1 MRREGKNVSR
11 KKTERIS
18 YVERQIS
25 SATLR
30 LLEEKE
36 LEDLSILEICN
47 EAQVARAS
55 FYRNYTSRR
64 NIIEKHLAVLLR
76 EWGRDFEACGDKD
89 KFFETL
95 LNHYYSHKDTYL
107 LLYRRGMSGMVHE
120 TIRNACRLDEAKTSI
135 ERYNKS
141 MFAGLVFGWIDE
153 WIRQGM
159 PESPEEILELYSPA
173 ASGIAMQ

>member
-1 MRREGKNVSR
+1 MRQEGKNVSQ
-11 KKTERIS
+11 KAERMS
-18 YVERQIS
+18 YVEMQIS

-30 LLEEKE
+30 LLEKKE
-36 LEDLSILEICN
+36 LENMSILEICN
-47 EAQVARAS
+47 EARVGRAS

-64 NIIEKHLAVLLR
+64 NIIEKYLAVLLC
-76 EWGRDFEACGDKD
+76 EWGREFEACGDKD

-95 LNHYYSHKDTYL
+95 LHHYYLHRETYL
-107 LLYRRGMSGMVHE
+107 LLYRRGMSGMIYE
-120 TIRNACRLDEAKTSI
+120 TIRNACRLDEASTGI

-159 PESPEEILELYSPA
+159 PESPDEILLLTMPRK
-173 ASGIAMQ
+173 